1 MGRFMANEWK
11 EEELRAIAAARGGML
26 RKVTG
31 GAGKKGT
38 LFLFI
43 ECSYGHLFSKPLKSI
58 LHGGWCPICEKREK
72 DLQKRK
78 EQQHL
83 YEVNRAYALSILA
96 YE

>member
-43 ECSYGHLFSKPLKSI
+43 EC
-58 LHGGWCPICEKREK
+58 
-72 DLQKRK
+72 
-78 EQQHL
+78 
-83 YEVNRAYALSILA
+83 
-96 YE
+96 